1 MPGLDPSRLDAR
13 RFSQG
18 LFTRT
23 GGGLRPVHVTLPEA
37 RKEPPSYKVGE
48 PLLGL
53 PKLVVLSALAQ
64 AEVDAAANDGNGAE
78 DDEEGRS
85 PIPNPNPNPSPNQAR
100 RTTRRK
106 TSLPTRAWLTGRS
119 PLPPSASR
127 RRRASRPRA
136 PPRPR

>member
-1 MPGLDPSRLDAR
+1 MVVPGLDPSRLDAR

-37 RKEPPSYKVGE
+37 RKEPPSYQVGE

-64 AEVDAAANDGNGAE
+64 AEVDAAVRVRVRVG
-78 DDEEGRS
+78 
-85 PIPNPNPNPSPNQAR
+85 PNPNPNRNL
-100 RTTRRK
+100 RT
-106 TSLPTRAWLTGRS
+106 SEAE
-119 PLPPSASR
+119 
-127 RRRASRPRA
+127 
-136 PPRPR
+136 